1 MAAGHLQF
9 EIANINVFHTPTPYA
24 FGTVRLNRDDVLP
37 DGSGVAHNLSVKVRI
52 NTSADATV
60 EALKQALLEKAVEQI
75 RLALADLEGKSALEL
90 SSDAQKAFDQEL
102 EPFQEV

>member
-1 MAAGHLQF
+1 MSAGHLQF

-24 FGTVRLNRDDVLP
+24 FGTVHLNRGDVLP

-60 EALKQALLEKAVEQI
+60 ADLKQALLDKAVEQL
-75 RLALADLEGKSALEL
+75 RLALADLDGKSALDL
-90 SSDAQKAFDQEL
+90 SSDAQRTFDQEL
-102 EPFQEV
+102 APFQGV